1 MQNEPKYPMSQGIS
15 NPCEIKKRFHGTGD
29 EGKND

>member
-15 NPCEIKKRFHGTGD
+15 NPCEKKDFTGQVMK
-29 EGKND
+29 ENK